1 MQSDINIVRE
11 RKNYRDSDRVKER
24 GEKKRKRKLRRK
36 TIDLSTN
43 AHPRST
49 QLTR

>member
-1 MQSDINIVRE
+1 MNRIIGNWQI
-11 RKNYRDSDRVKER
+11 DRVKER
-24 GEKKRKRKLRRK
+24 GEKKGKKKRKLRRK

-49 QLTR
+49 QLSR